1 MKIVVTGALGHIGSK
16 LIRELPISF
25 PNVNL
30 VMIDNLST
38 NRYFSLFN
46 LPDLKNFNFI
56 EGDVRL
62 INLNKI
68 FEKTDYVINLS
79 AMTDAASSFE
89 RENELENNNY
99 NASKKIAEA
108 CIENG
113 SKLITI
119 SSTSVYGV
127 QDGEVSEDCSDKILK
142 PQSPYAKVK
151 LKEEN
156 LIKDYQKKKILS
168 SVIFRFGTIFGKSE
182 GMRFHTAVN
191 KFCWQAVMKQ
201 ELTVWKTAYEQKRPY
216 LDLNDAIN
224 SIIFFIKNNS
234 FDGNIYNVLTG
245 NFSVKNVIDII
256 REFVPVLEVKFVEN
270 KIMNQ
275 LSYNVLSDKIKKKG
289 FVFKG
294 NLRNGI
300 KETIDLLKNSNNTLL
315 K

>member
-256 REFVPVLEVKFVEN
+256 REFVPILEVKFVEN